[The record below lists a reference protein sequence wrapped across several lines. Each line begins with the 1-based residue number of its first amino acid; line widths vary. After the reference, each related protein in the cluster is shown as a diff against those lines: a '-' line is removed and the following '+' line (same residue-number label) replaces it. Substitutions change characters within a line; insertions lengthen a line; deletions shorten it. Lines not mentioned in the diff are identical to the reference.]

1 MFSIIKPFLNLFRI
15 VMYFRS
21 FRLQSTRALKK
32 LMMNTA
38 GCDQRS
44 AGIGDIAYV
53 KDLLTGKIVTAKLRC
68 SKFGVA
74 YHRLA
79 GLGWVR
85 LINIYM

>member
-1 MFSIIKPFLNLFRI
+1 
-15 VMYFRS
+15 MYSRF
-21 FRLQSTRALKK
+21 FRLQSRRPLKK
-32 LMMNTA
+32 LMTNTA

-53 KDLLTGKIVTAKLRC
+53 KDLLTGKIVTVMLRC

-74 YHRLA
+74 YHRLS

-85 LINIYM
+85 HINILMYLD